1 MQRDFR
7 QRLESEE
14 QTDIDLAPLLDVVFI
29 LLIFFI
35 VTSVFIRE
43 SGVDI
48 DKPSAATAQ
57 EKTDSI
63 IIIAITDNN
72 EVVYGGQNIG
82 LNGVRKTVT
91 TELRRSDKPVVIQSD
106 KSVSTD
112 MLVKVIDQIK
122 LGGATDVSISTEL

>member
-1 MQRDFR
+1 MQRDLR
-7 QRLESEE
+7 QRLETEE

-43 SGVDI
+43 SGVEI
-48 DKPSAATAQ
+48 DKPSAVTAQ
-57 EKTDSI
+57 KKADSI
-63 IIIAITDNN
+63 IIIAITSNN
-72 EVVYGGQNIG
+72 EVVYGGQSIG